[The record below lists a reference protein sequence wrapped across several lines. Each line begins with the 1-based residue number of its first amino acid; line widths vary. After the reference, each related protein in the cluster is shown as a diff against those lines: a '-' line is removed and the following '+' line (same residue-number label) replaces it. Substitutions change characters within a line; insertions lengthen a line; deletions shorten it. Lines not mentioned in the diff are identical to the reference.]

1 MEHLVSEYPTPGDE
15 PDTPDET
22 GGKLIPLRASDAG
35 SAVAFEEGKPAG
47 ASYIDTTEIEGTRRA
62 VIPEHLSRAHL
73 PETLGEWLG
82 KARFHLLYHGIRS
95 PWHTLRITGMAF
107 NGAWILRKRLWA
119 WADAGHLRQLE
130 SEAVAVGRTAH
141 HEALRAH
148 TEGEKTRARHWKI
161 VAICAVLSVVFL
173 LAAWYFARWWAIG
186 PLAAIAFPVLV
197 WHGRPYGKPIIEPAI
212 LPPAYTVPTPEIITR
227 GFASL
232 SIPAIN
238 KVIDSGAG
246 LEFVSDVH
254 RDGNGWGVELNLPF
268 GVTAKQILARRD
280 GLSSG
285 LRRPL
290 SAVWPE
296 GDPGEHDGRLYLWI
310 GRHDLAKAKPPPYP
324 LLKAG
329 TCDIFQHT
337 PFATIPR
344 GLGVT
349 VPLFE
354 ANWLVGA
361 APGNGKTAAVRVLAC
376 NAALDPV
383 CNVWVHELAGKGDL
397 EPLAQV
403 SYRYCSGLDD
413 EAIAY
418 AADSVSILRAELT
431 RRSALLKKVPKEAR
445 PHGKITRELAQSD
458 KRLRPIVAIFDEVQN
473 LFLHPEHGAEAAEN
487 LAYVQRLGRAYGIII
502 IHATQRPDKDSLP
515 TAISG
520 LVTARFCLKVPD
532 YLGNDMILGT
542 GAYKAG
548 YNAVAFRHEID
559 AGLGWLRGTG
569 EPQAVRTYYLDL
581 NDTAKIAAR
590 ARAMRKTAGVLS
602 GYALGEDGDEPTRSF
617 AADVLS
623 VFAADA
629 KLWCETIA
637 ARLRERIPAVY
648 ADITSAAVSSQL
660 REIGVTVKNVRE
672 PGQVPN
678 LGCER
683 SALEAIAEGRTVLRP
698 APSPDSPAAPEPLPA
713 QPDPPDSMT
722 AADLPDDFPQL
733 LIQAAEMVISTQFGS
748 ISMLQRK
755 LRVGFAAAGRLM
767 DELERRQVVGPPE
780 GSKAR
785 DVLMRP
791 DDLDEVLDSLRGDPG
806 A

>member
-1 MEHLVSEYPTPGDE
+1 MSEHEVPPDEQQPE
-15 PDTPDET
+15 PDKEH

-35 SAVAFEEGKPAG
+35 SAVAFDEGTADS
-47 ASYIDTTEIEGTRRA
+47 AAYLDTTGAGEGTRRDI
-62 VIPEHLSRAHL
+62 IPPHLRRGQVRG
-73 PETLGEWLG
+73 TVGEWLG
-82 KARFHLLYHGIRS
+82 KAAFHAGYHGIRS
-95 PWHTLRITGMAF
+95 PWHAVRLTFFAHRGAFRIF
-107 NGAWILRKRLWA
+107 SRLWS
-119 WADAGHLRQLE
+119 WADASHLRQLE

-141 HEALRAH
+141 HEAMRAH
-148 TEGEKTRARHWKI
+148 KEGESTRARHWKI
-161 VAICAVLSVVFL
+161 TAVCAVIVLVVLLGLWNFL
-173 LAAWYFARWWAIG
+173 GWLAMG
-186 PLAAIAFPVLV
+186 PLIAVAYPFLV
-197 WHGRPYGKPIIEPAI
+197 WHGRPYGKPIIAPAV

-232 SIPAIN
+232 GIPAVN

-254 RDGNGWGVELNLPF
+254 RDHEGWGVELNLPF
-268 GVTAKQILARRD
+268 GVTAKQILAKRAE
-280 GLSSG
+280 LSSG

-310 GRHDLAKAKPPPYP
+310 GRHDLAKARPPAYP

-329 TCDIFQHT
+329 TCDIFQHV

-344 GLGVT
+344 GLGVA

-354 ANWLVGA
+354 ANWLIGA
-361 APGNGKTAAVRVLAC
+361 APGNGKTASVRVLGC

-383 CNVWVHELAGKGDL
+383 CDLWVHELAGKGDL

-418 AADSVSILRAELT
+418 AADSISILRAELG
-431 RRSALLKKVPKEAR
+431 RRSAIIKKLPKEAR
-445 PHGKITRELAQSD
+445 PKDGKLTRDLAAAD

-473 LFLHPEHGAEAAEN
+473 LFLHPEFGAEAAEN
-487 LAYVQRLGRAYGIII
+487 FAFVQRLARAYGIII

-569 EPQAVRTYYLDL
+569 DPQAVRTYYLDL
-581 NDTAKIAAR
+581 KDTAKVCER
-590 ARAMRKTAGVLS
+590 ARAMRKAAGVLR
-602 GYALGEDGDEPTRSF
+602 GYALGEDDAEPEDRSF
-617 AADVLS
+617 AADALS
-623 VFAADA
+623 VFGPDP
-629 KLWCETIA
+629 KLWCTTIA
-637 ARLRERIPAVY
+637 TRLRERIPGVY
-648 ADITSAAVSSQL
+648 ADITPAAVGSQL

-678 LGCER
+678 LGCEKA
-683 SALEAIAEGRTVLRP
+683 SLEAVAGGRAAPVLR
-698 APSPDSPAAPEPLPA
+698 AAAPVPDEPPA
-713 QPDPPDSMT
+713 DDPDDM
-722 AADLPDDFPQL
+722 PDDFPEL
-733 LIQAAEMVISTQFGS
+733 LIRAAEMVISTQFGS
-748 ISMLQRK
+748 TSMLQRK

-767 DELERRQVVGPPE
+767 DTLESRGIVGPPE

-785 DVLMRP
+785 DVLVRH
-791 DDLDEVLDSLRGDPG
+791 DGLDEVLASLRGG
-806 A
+806 KSA